1 MDDQSIICPNCKTQ
15 IPLTKAI
22 EEIKNTMEEKLNTKL
37 KEKEKNLESDLQKR
51 FDDKKKIE
59 IDKAIEEKKEEF
71 KREKMEALYI
81 IEIEKENFKKEVI
94 LVNEEKQKLQEQL
107 NEKNE
112 IYRKKLEEYREIGKE
127 AGKSEAIKE
136 LTSNYEHEKQKMIE
150 EHKIEKKQQQ
160 LTLEKLTKQI
170 EEIAKHSDKI
180 TTDVKGETG
189 EIYIKD
195 LICSIYKNDKIEIIP
210 KRKGG
215 ADVIHT
221 IIEGNHTCGIIL
233 YECKRTDT
241 FGKDWV
247 KKLKEDSI
255 EIKSDFNV
263 IVTKTMPTDNIKPHN
278 VNNVWIVSYYDIEGV
293 IRLLRDSIV
302 RLDLVYNSQSDGT
315 LKREELY
322 KYITS
327 IEYNRK
333 TEIVLGKLTERR
345 KKQEKKKT
353 EFLNYWKKE
362 IEETN
367 SLILDL
373 NEIFCSIEGIR
384 DRCLDK
390 SELIIIENKM

>member
-127 AGKSEAIKE
+127 VGKTEATIDLKAK
-136 LTSNYEHEKQKMIE
+136 YDREKQEDKE
-150 EHKIEKKQQQ
+150 YYENESKEQKLQIEKLNKYI
-160 LTLEKLTKQI
+160 ENAAKQI
-170 EEIAKHSDKI
+170 DKKS
-180 TTDVKGETG
+180 TDIKGENG
-189 EIYIKD
+189 ENQIKD
-195 LICSIYKNDKIEIIP
+195 LINSIYKDDKTEIIP
-210 KRKGG
+210 KRNGG

-221 IIEGNHTCGIIL
+221 IIEGNHNCGIIL

-241 FGKDWV
+241 YSKDWI

-263 IVTKTMPTDNIKPHN
+263 IVTKTMPTNNIKPHN
-278 VNNVWIVSYYDIEGV
+278 IDNVWIVSYYDIEGV
-293 IRLLRDSIV
+293 IRLLRDSIL
-302 RLDLVYNSQSDGT
+302 RLDMAYNSQTDGS

-333 TEIVLGKLTERR
+333 TEIVLGKLNERR

-353 EFLNYWKKE
+353 EFVNYWKKE

-384 DRCLDK
+384 DRYLDK
-390 SELIIIENKM
+390 SELIIIEK